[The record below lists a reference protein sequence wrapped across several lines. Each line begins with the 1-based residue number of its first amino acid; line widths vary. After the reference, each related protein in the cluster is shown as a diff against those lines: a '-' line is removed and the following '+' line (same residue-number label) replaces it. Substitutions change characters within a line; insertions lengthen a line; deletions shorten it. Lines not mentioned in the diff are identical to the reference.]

1 MIDNNILKEK
11 FASFFGEGTPR
22 LFTAPGRINIIGE
35 HTDYNGGF
43 VLPGAVDKAITMAI
57 VPNGTPFVNL
67 VSIDHDDAHLFF
79 RIGGPQPKEQ
89 WASYF
94 YGVIEEMRKRGA
106 TVGGFNAVFGGDVPL
121 GAGMSSSAA
130 LESCIGTALN
140 ALFDLHFTKEELAKI
155 GQMTEHNYIGV
166 RCGIM
171 DQFASIFGQK
181 GHVVRLD
188 CRSLEYQLVP
198 FNPKGVEIVL
208 IDTMVKHLLASSEYN
223 VRRAQCEEGVAVIKK
238 YLPHVELLRDVTMVE
253 LEAHRAEMDPMSF
266 RRCAFVINENKRL
279 MDACAAMEKGDF
291 VEVGKLVYATHE
303 GLSKEYGVS
312 CPELDF
318 IVNIAHEHEAVL
330 GARMMGGGFGGCV
343 IALVKKEGVADY
355 IADVKKRYQVEF
367 DKDPR
372 VIEVEISDGAR
383 EI

>member
-1 MIDNNILKEK
+1 
-11 FASFFGEGTPR
+11 
-22 LFTAPGRINIIGE
+22 
-35 HTDYNGGF
+35 
-43 VLPGAVDKAITMAI
+43 
-57 VPNGTPFVNL
+57 
-67 VSIDHDDAHLFF
+67 
-79 RIGGPQPKEQ
+79 
-89 WASYF
+89 
-94 YGVIEEMRKRGA
+94 MRKRGA

-140 ALFDLHFTKEELAKI
+140 AIYSLNFTREELAKI

-188 CRSLEYQLVP
+188 CRSLEYQLGP
-198 FNPKGVEIVL
+198 FKPNGIEIVL
-208 IDTMVKHLLASSEYN
+208 IDPMVKHLLASSEYN
-223 VRRAQCEEGVAVIKK
+223 VRRAQCEEGVSVIKK
-238 YLPHVELLRDVTMVE
+238 YLPNVELLRDVTMEE
-253 LEAHRAEMDPMSF
+253 LEAHRAEIDPVSF
-266 RRCAFVINENKRL
+266 MRCAFVVNENKRL

-291 VEVGKLVYATHE
+291 EEVGRLVYATHE

-312 CPELDF
+312 CAELDF
-318 IVNIAHEHEAVL
+318 IVDIAREHKEVL

-343 IALVKKEGVADY
+343 IALVKKEGVAAY
-355 IADVKKRYQVEF
+355 IEDVKKRYQVKF

>member
-1 MIDNNILKEK
+1 
-11 FASFFGEGTPR
+11 
-22 LFTAPGRINIIGE
+22 
-35 HTDYNGGF
+35 
-43 VLPGAVDKAITMAI
+43 
-57 VPNGTPFVNL
+57 
-67 VSIDHDDAHLFF
+67 
-79 RIGGPQPKEQ
+79 
-89 WASYF
+89 
-94 YGVIEEMRKRGA
+94 
-106 TVGGFNAVFGGDVPL
+106 
-121 GAGMSSSAA
+121 
-130 LESCIGTALN
+130 
-140 ALFDLHFTKEELAKI
+140 
-155 GQMTEHNYIGV
+155 MTEHNYIGV

-198 FNPKGVEIVL
+198 FKPKGIEIVL

-223 VRRAQCEEGVAVIKK
+223 VRRAQCEEGVSVIKK
-238 YLPHVELLRDVTMVE
+238 YLPNVELLRDVTMEE
-253 LEAHRAEMDPMSF
+253 LEAHRAEIDPVSF
-266 RRCAFVINENKRL
+266 RRCAFVVSENQRL

-291 VEVGKLVYATHE
+291 EEVGRLVYATHD

-312 CPELDF
+312 CAELDF
-318 IVNIAHEHEAVL
+318 IVDIAHEHKEVL

-343 IALVKKEGVADY
+343 IALVKKEGVAAY
-355 IADVKKRYQVEF
+355 IEDVKKRYQVKF

>member
-1 MIDNNILKEK
+1 MIDKQLLKESYRLH
-11 FASFFGEGTPR
+11 FGDEEPRFFC
-22 LFTAPGRINIIGE
+22 APGRINIIGE

-57 VPNGTPFVNL
+57 RPNGTDYVNL
-67 VSIDHDDAHLFF
+67 VSIDQGNAAIFF

-106 TVGGFNAVFGGDVPL
+106 IIGGFNAVFGGDVPL

-140 ALFDLHFTKEELAKI
+140 TIFNQQFTREDLAKI

-171 DQFASIFGQK
+171 DQFASIFGRK

-188 CRSLEYQLVP
+188 CRSLEYHLVP
-198 FNPKGVEIVL
+198 FNPEGIEIVL

-238 YLPHVELLRDVTMVE
+238 YRPEVELLRDVTLEE
-253 LEAHRAEMDPMSF
+253 LEAHRSEIDPVSF
-266 RRCAFVINENKRL
+266 MRCSFVINENKRL
-279 MDACAAMEKGDF
+279 MAACAAMEEGDF
-291 VEVGKLVYATHE
+291 EEVGRLIYATHD

-318 IVNIAHEHEAVL
+318 IVDIARKHESVL

-343 IALVKKEGVADY
+343 IALVRKEGVAGY
-355 IADVKKRYQVEF
+355 IADVKQKYMVKF

-372 VIEVEISDGAR
+372 VIEVEIADGAR
-383 EI
+383 EC